1 MVGLPCSGKT
11 TLAIQLERKYS
22 ALRFTP
28 DEWHVR
34 LYGQDA
40 AAEEHDAR
48 HELIEAI
55 QWDVATRALILSVD
69 VILDFG
75 CWVRVQRDE
84 YRLRA
89 AQLGTEFKIHYLDT
103 PKQMLLSRLAAR
115 NANLPS
121 GTFYIQ
127 ETALEEWFRIFEPP
141 FPEELPYTL
150 IYRAD
155 EPSWGQSVNYD
166 VGG

>member
-1 MVGLPCSGKT
+1 MTLHLMVGLPCSGKT
-11 TLAIQLERKYS
+11 TLARQLERKYS

-40 AAEEHDAR
+40 AEDEHDAR
-48 HELIEAI
+48 HDLIEAI
-55 QWDVATRALILSVD
+55 QWDVAARALALGVD

-84 YRLRA
+84 FRLRA
-89 AQLGTEFKIHYLDT
+89 EQLGTDFKMHYLDT
-103 PKQMLLSRLAAR
+103 PKPVLLSRLVAR

-121 GTFYIQ
+121 GTFYIA
-127 ETALEEWFRIFEPP
+127 ETALEEWFSIFEPP
-141 FPEELPYTL
+141 FTEELPYTL

-155 EPSWGQSVNYD
+155 EQS
-166 VGG
+166 

>member
-1 MVGLPCSGKT
+1 VTLRLMVGLPCSGKT
-11 TLAIQLERKYS
+11 TLARQLEREHS
-22 ALRFTP
+22 ALRLTL
-28 DEWHVR
+28 DEWHIR

-40 AAEEHDAR
+40 AEGEHDAR

-55 QWDVATRALILSVD
+55 QWDVAARALILGVD

-75 CWVRVQRDE
+75 CWVRIQRDE

-89 AQLGTEFKIHYLDT
+89 EQLGTEFRIHYLDT

-121 GTFYIQ
+121 GAFCIP
-127 ETALEEWFRIFEPP
+127 ETKLEEWLKIFEPP
-141 FPEELPYTL
+141 FPEELPYTS

-155 EPSWGQSVNYD
+155 EQS
-166 VGG
+166 